1 MKTIWL
7 TGNDEEKLISI
18 GEIVGEDLIKRDQNI
33 ELIVQS
39 EVREILGRGL
49 KDTPEDKSTFADRL
63 GFVGNLLTRN
73 GAFAIIVSKD
83 SSPSDRK
90 KVEETY
96 GNFIDINVANTE
108 TEKDCAKRIIDTL
121 INQKLISE
129 QCQEIYSEEEEEEI
143 RKRLE
148 DLGYV

>member
-7 TGNDEEKLISI
+7 TGNDEEKLISV

-39 EVREILGRGL
+39 EVKEILGRGL

-63 GFVGNLLTRN
+63 GFVGNLLHRN
-73 GAFAIIVSKD
+73 KAFAIIVSKD
-83 SSPSDRK
+83 DSPSDRK
-90 KVEETY
+90 KVEEIY
-96 GNFIDINVANTE
+96 GNFIDINVKDNE
-108 TEKDCAKRIIDTL
+108 TEKDCAKKIIYL
-121 INQKLISE
+121 LVSQGLISE